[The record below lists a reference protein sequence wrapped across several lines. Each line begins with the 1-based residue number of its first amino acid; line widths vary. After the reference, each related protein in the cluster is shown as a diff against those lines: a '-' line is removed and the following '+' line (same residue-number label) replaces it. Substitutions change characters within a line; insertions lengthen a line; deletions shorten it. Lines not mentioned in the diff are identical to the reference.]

1 MALALAAPFLDTTN
15 AGAFSSHP
23 RTRRHTRSSFSLLT
37 KSAAPCT
44 LSLANVSASVAPA
57 VDLPAQAP
65 LSIVPFPGDL
75 DIPEPMSPIPQ
86 QAQARRRA
94 NSLLAPAHSRRRV
107 RRASSLSPLNK
118 PRASANSD
126 LQLMRLV
133 QRILAC
139 RLRSRSPSPAPEAG
153 SDDGMDVDE
162 QTSSDVA
169 ELLAAQDRLL
179 YERLSA
185 YLAKRGGASYDSSG
199 DLSATPPQVVA
210 SLIMRHNDRS
220 ALRARSRSRSPA
232 MRNRSPARKYAPRRV
247 TSPLGSGLQ
256 A

>member
-15 AGAFSSHP
+15 AGSFSRHP
-23 RTRRHTRSSFSLLT
+23 SNRRHTRSSFSLPT

-44 LSLANVSASVAPA
+44 LSLASVSASVAPA

-75 DIPEPMSPIPQ
+75 DIPEPMSPAP
-86 QAQARRRA
+86 AQARRRA
-94 NSLLAPAHSRRRV
+94 NSLLAPTHPRRRA

-139 RLRSRSPSPAPEAG
+139 RLRSRSSSPAPAADSDEA
-153 SDDGMDVDE
+153 MEVDE

-185 YLAKRGGASYDSSG
+185 YLAKRGASYDSNGIPPAS
-199 DLSATPPQVVA
+199 PPQVVA

-220 ALRARSRSRSPA
+220 ALRARSRSRSA
-232 MRNRSPARKYAPRRV
+232 GARESSPSRKLAPRRV
-247 TSPLGSGLQ
+247 TSPLGSGVQ